1 MFTSAGCIHKP
12 CRQTVYL
19 KMVYKKV
26 KVEEDLAELYRE
38 LFHFCSSLTLFACG
52 FGIAFSGAI
61 LKNNY

>member
-19 KMVYKKV
+19 KMVYKKG

-38 LFHFCSSLTLFACG
+38 LFSFL
-52 FGIAFSGAI
+52 
-61 LKNNY
+61 